1 MPVDQPIRYG
11 ILGTGRIVPKL
22 AAAIRLARDTVLV
35 AIASRDRGRADA
47 VAAEQGVARA
57 YGSYRD
63 LLDDPQIDV
72 VLNALHNGLH
82 CEWTIRAL
90 EAGKHV
96 LCEKPLARSAAEA
109 EQMFTAAGAQRRWLL
124 EGMMYRFHP
133 QMIRAAQ
140 LVVDGAIGDL
150 VHIRANYLSRGREPE
165 NPRYRR
171 ATGGGALLDLGCYC
185 VNLARLFAV
194 TDPCRVTAHARYDAA
209 TGIDLTFAGTL
220 AYDNGLTAQFACSF
234 ESEGVYSA
242 DVVGTAGRV
251 HLPHPW
257 RPPSWPAEIVLVRSH
272 QAETI
277 RLEPA
282 GLPPDLLL
290 SFALEIEHL
299 NDCIRHDRP
308 PCFPGGVLAETESRA
323 NARTLDALAAAARD
337 R

>member
-109 EQMFTAAGAQRRWLL
+109 EQMFTAAGAQQRWLL

-133 QMIRAAQ
+133 QMIQIGRAH
-140 LVVDGAIGDL
+140 V
-150 VHIRANYLSRGREPE
+150 
-165 NPRYRR
+165 
-171 ATGGGALLDLGCYC
+171 
-185 VNLARLFAV
+185 
-194 TDPCRVTAHARYDAA
+194 
-209 TGIDLTFAGTL
+209 
-220 AYDNGLTAQFACSF
+220 
-234 ESEGVYSA
+234 
-242 DVVGTAGRV
+242 
-251 HLPHPW
+251 
-257 RPPSWPAEIVLVRSH
+257 
-272 QAETI
+272 
-277 RLEPA
+277 
-282 GLPPDLLL
+282 
-290 SFALEIEHL
+290 
-299 NDCIRHDRP
+299 
-308 PCFPGGVLAETESRA
+308 
-323 NARTLDALAAAARD
+323 
-337 R
+337 